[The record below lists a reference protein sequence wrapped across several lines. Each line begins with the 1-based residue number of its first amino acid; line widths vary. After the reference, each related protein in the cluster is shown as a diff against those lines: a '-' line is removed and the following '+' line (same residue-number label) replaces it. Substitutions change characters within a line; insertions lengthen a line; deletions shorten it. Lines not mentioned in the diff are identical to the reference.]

1 VYRFDPAVYESVR
14 DTPLTGDLPCD
25 VFYRLPEWCVYIETP
40 DVQTAWGRQYGAWVH
55 LEWDANTGR
64 TELRLV
70 LDTDE
75 QLLPMILH
83 LGDWPIIEAL
93 ERFGAEAA
101 NQAGCEW
108 ITPHLEQIT
117 DLKTIVEPIVSLTLY
132 LCSANAEFSG
142 DRPKRPKPKKTKC
155 GWRLF
160 PPDKPHTWD
169 VAVRLGSAIRKY
181 YQAEQT
187 EQTGVHSG
195 PRPHVRR
202 AHWHSFWTGP
212 KSDIDKRRI
221 VVKWLPPIPVNVDD
235 NELPS
240 IIKPVI

>member
-1 VYRFDPAVYESVR
+1 M
-14 DTPLTGDLPCD
+14 TGDLPCD

-83 LGDWPIIEAL
+83 LGDWSITEAL
-93 ERFGAEAA
+93 ERFGIEAA

-108 ITPHLEQIT
+108 IAPHPEQIT

-132 LCSANAEFSG
+132 LCSSNAEFNG
-142 DRPKRPKPKKTKC
+142 NRPERPKPKYTKR

-160 PPDKPHTWD
+160 PPDKPRTWD

-181 YQAEQT
+181 YLAEQT
-187 EQTGVHSG
+187 EQTGLHSG

-212 KSDIDKRRI
+212 KNDTDKRRI
-221 VVKWLPPIPVNVDD
+221 VVKWLPPIPVNVGD

-240 IIKPVI
+240 IIKPVV